1 MAAAATL
8 HPGRSY
14 GSWDEHRRRE
24 FIPPAEESKRV
35 DLTSEWR
42 HKQFLMTRLLIGS
55 VFQPRRNEPKDI
67 GWPHAFEVYVAAGLF
82 MFTAKFG
89 GAELA
94 SLHRAVGEDGDCVSG
109 NYIRLGT
116 FKVIVGLRLL
126 EDILF
131 RNETVFGF
139 SPLGA
144 RAAMRNIQLPG
155 GIQPAS
161 SVGSILAAG
170 YNFCDFHLRP

>member
-1 MAAAATL
+1 
-8 HPGRSY
+8 
-14 GSWDEHRRRE
+14 
-24 FIPPAEESKRV
+24 
-35 DLTSEWR
+35 
-42 HKQFLMTRLLIGS
+42 MTRLLIGS
-55 VFQPRRNEPKDI
+55 VFQPRRNEPKYI

-131 RNETVFGF
+131 RNKTVFGF
-139 SPLGA
+139 SHLGA
-144 RAAMRNIQLPG
+144 RAAMRNLQLPG

-161 SVGSILAAG
+161 SVGSILAADITFVIFIFG
-170 YNFCDFHLRP
+170 RKRKQRPFSQLVHRMQVYRLSRRSPIRRSE